1 MKLMRQLDD
10 QHKKLWDILPTLN
23 SQSVAENDCD
33 PALLA
38 GWTDR
43 DLSLWCINQ
52 DPKFDITTIL
62 IALCRTKKDKDWKK
76 IGYLTFHVN
85 PIQEANLKIV
95 SSNGKTGDSKLNVSG
110 THYEL
115 KGVTGKG
122 ICTLLSLIS
131 RDKLRFEVGFFTRK
145 QFDEI
150 IFNCFDT
157 HRIQTVPAAAT
168 SASETSKFAFTTT
181 SSGEVPR
188 ADIAIEKNPDY
199 AGLPPSS
206 TDPMMGNHS
215 TYFSAPPSNEVGDR

>member
-1 MKLMRQLDD
+1 MKMMRQLDD
-10 QHKKLWDILPTLN
+10 QHKKLWDVLPTLN
-23 SQSVAENDCD
+23 SQSFAENDCD

-43 DLSLWCINQ
+43 DLSLWSINQ
-52 DPKFDITTIL
+52 DPKFDRTTIL
-62 IALCRTKKDKDWKK
+62 IALCRTKKDKNWKQ
-76 IGYLTFHVN
+76 IGYLTFDDN
-85 PIQEANLKIV
+85 LIQEANLKIV
-95 SSNGKTGDSKLNVSG
+95 SSNGKTVDDKLNVSG

-131 RDKLRFEVGFFTRK
+131 RDKLRFEVGTFTHK

-150 IFNCFDT
+150 IFRHFDT
-157 HRIQTVPAAAT
+157 HRIQTVFPSAT

-181 SSGEVPR
+181 SSGEVPA

-206 TDPMMGNHS
+206 TDPTMSNHS
-215 TYFSAPPSNEVGDR
+215 TYFSASPSNAVGDS